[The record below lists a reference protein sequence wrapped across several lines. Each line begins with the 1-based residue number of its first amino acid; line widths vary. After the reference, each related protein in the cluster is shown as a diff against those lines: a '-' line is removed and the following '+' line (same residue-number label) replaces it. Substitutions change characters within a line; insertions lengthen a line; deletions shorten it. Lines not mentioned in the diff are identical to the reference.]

1 MSNGHS
7 WSNVK
12 TYTLSEIGVFI
23 RSIYT
28 KRESERIEKFS
39 LDWMSSNLTH
49 EGMEKV
55 VTSMKKV
62 SITQKKEIKT
72 KEDVA
77 KEWMRLA
84 AFQQKR

>member
-1 MSNGHS
+1 M
-7 WSNVK
+7 
-12 TYTLSEIGVFI
+12 
-23 RSIYT
+23 
-28 KRESERIEKFS
+28 KRESERIEGFS
-39 LDWMSSNLTH
+39 LAWMSSNLTH

-62 SITQKKEIKT
+62 SIAQKEKPKT

-84 AFQQKR
+84 SFQQG